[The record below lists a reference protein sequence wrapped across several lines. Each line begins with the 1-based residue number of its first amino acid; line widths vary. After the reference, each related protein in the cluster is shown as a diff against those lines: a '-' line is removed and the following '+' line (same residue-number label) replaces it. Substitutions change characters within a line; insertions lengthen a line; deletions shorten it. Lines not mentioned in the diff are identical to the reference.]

1 MRRVWSTFL
10 AGLAAVLPV
19 TITIYLIYWLGSK
32 AESVLGSA
40 LRVVLPVDWYWP
52 GMGLIAGFVVVLL
65 VGSLVNAYVVR
76 WLLRMGE
83 QWLTRIPV
91 VKTIYGAA
99 KDLTRFFPAAER
111 RDLRR
116 VVLWSMGGGQL
127 IGFVTGDAP
136 NARLPAAPLLDKVPV
151 YFPMSYQ
158 IGGYT
163 LYVSRSELIE
173 TDLSVEEAMRMVL
186 IGGVT

>member
-19 TITIYLIYWLGSK
+19 TITIYLIYWLGSN
-32 AESVLGSA
+32 AEALLGSM
-40 LRVVLPVDWYWP
+40 LRVVLPDDRYWP
-52 GMGLIAGFVVVLL
+52 GMGLLAGFAVVLL
-65 VGSLVNAYVVR
+65 VGTLVNAYVVR
-76 WLLRMGE
+76 WLLRIGDS
-83 QWLTRIPV
+83 WITRIPV

-99 KDLTRFFPAAER
+99 KDITRFLPASER

-116 VVLWSMGGGQL
+116 VVLWNIGRGQL
-127 IGFVTGDAP
+127 IGFVTSDAP
-136 NARLPAAPLLDKVPV
+136 NARLPLEHLVDSVPV

-163 LYVSRSELIE
+163 LYVPKSELIE

-186 IGGVT
+186 IGGVA

>member
-32 AESVLGSA
+32 AEALLGSM
-40 LRVVLPVDWYWP
+40 LRLVLPAALYWP
-52 GMGLIAGFVVVLL
+52 GMGLLAGFAVVLL
-65 VGSLVNAYVVR
+65 VGMLVNAYVVR
-76 WLLRMGE
+76 WLLRAGE
-83 QWLTRIPV
+83 DWLARIPI

-99 KDLTRFFPAAER
+99 KDVTRFLPATER

-116 VVLWSMGGGQL
+116 VVLWNMGRGQL
-127 IGFVTGDAP
+127 IGFVTSDAP
-136 NARLPAAPLLDKVPV
+136 NAHLPLEHLVDTVPV

-163 LYVSRSELIE
+163 LFVPRSELIA

-186 IGGVT
+186 IGGVA

>member
-19 TITIYLIYWLGSK
+19 TVTLYLIYWLGSK
-32 AESVLGSA
+32 AEALLGSM
-40 LRVVLPVDWYWP
+40 LRVVLPTDRYWP
-52 GMGLIAGFVVVLL
+52 GMGLIAGFAVVLL
-65 VGSLVNAYVVR
+65 VGKFVNAYVVR
-76 WLLRMGE
+76 WLLKTGE
-83 QWLTRIPV
+83 GWLMRVPV

-99 KDLTRFFPAAER
+99 KDVTRFFPGSER

-116 VVLWSMGGGQL
+116 VVLWNMGRGRL
-127 IGFVTGDAP
+127 IGFVTSDAP
-136 NARLPAAPLLDKVPV
+136 NARLPAEHLIDTVPV

-163 LYVSRSELIE
+163 LYVPKTELIE

-186 IGGVT
+186 IGGVG